1 MSMQITNAN
10 IDIVSKISAILFLYN
25 EPIKISK
32 IKEFLGDENVTVDA
46 IKESINRL
54 NTKLA
59 EIGLVVIENKLGNND
74 NFEYTIAIKNELS
87 EIAKKIRQDELEGDL
102 SPASLQVLTI
112 CAYLG
117 ASTKNEISF
126 IRGIQSSQ
134 SIRSLST
141 RGLIKKVGE
150 KYVLSIDALQ
160 KLGVNK
166 ISDLPEYEKIN
177 QDFSERLKEVLK
189 DEKDEIEK
197 TEH

>member
-1 MSMQITNAN
+1 MQITNAN